1 MRCEACG
8 GLWGRGRGRGDPGG
22 GGGSI
27 QDRLRA
33 ADLTEAEL
41 GGLMERFVAAV
52 EAGTHRA
59 DGAARRG

>member
-1 MRCEACG
+1 MRHVEACG
-8 GLWGRGRGRGDPGG
+8 AGAGAGEIRGG
-22 GGGSI
+22 GGGSN

>member
-1 MRCEACG
+1 MRHVEACG
-8 GLWGRGRGRGDPGG
+8 AGAGAGEMRGGR
-22 GGGSI
+22 GGSI

-59 DGAARRG
+59 DGAARRR